1 MLEAD
6 SKVWDQNAF
15 NDLMRRG
22 NRADP
27 ARPDRLFWC
36 AVHLD
41 AYRAATHLACW
52 RSRSCGAA
60 ALPWLSMLTA
70 KAMHIEHCIHNNKF
84 TLLKAYVRTCAARAG
99 RGLHKL

>member
-52 RSRSCGAA
+52 EVKVMRGSSS
-60 ALPWLSMLTA
+60 ALAVNADCQS
-70 KAMHIEHCIHNNKF
+70 H
-84 TLLKAYVRTCAARAG
+84 AY
-99 RGLHKL
+99 